1 MENIQIDNNIQLIAE
16 KTFYLTKDMPF
27 PPAIGFCS
35 ATHGEGTTTVL
46 TRIAIAA
53 NSENNRKLLMIDTCK
68 DGGLSQI
75 FGKKGCKGLRDMAA
89 GQAKASKI
97 ILECSS
103 PGLFL
108 VPAGTAPLNPGPSDV
123 ETLLKD
129 SGTEWDAIFF
139 DLPAVLSSVT
149 AMEFATYLNALI
161 MIVEAHTTRKETIM
175 LAKEELEASAPG
187 KLKGCLM
194 NKRKYIIPQVLY
206 NLL

>member
-1 MENIQIDNNIQLIAE
+1 MENIQIDNNIKLIAE
-16 KTFYLTKDMPF
+16 KTFYLAKDMPH

-46 TRIAIAA
+46 TCIALAA
-53 NSENNRKLLMIDTCK
+53 NSEHNRKLLMIDTCR
-68 DGGLSQI
+68 DGGLSQL
-75 FGKKGCKGLRDMAA
+75 FGKKESKGLRDLAA
-89 GQAKASKI
+89 GQANASEI
-97 ILECSS
+97 IIECSS

-108 VPAGTAPLNPGPSDV
+108 VPAGTSPVNPTPMDV

-129 SGTEWDAIFF
+129 SGAEWDAIFF

-149 AMEFATYLNALI
+149 ALEFATFLNALI
-161 MIVEAHTTRKETIM
+161 LIVEAHSTRKETIM
-175 LAKEELEASAPG
+175 LAKEELEGSAPG